1 MYRNLDY
8 WKQRSILAEIKVEN
22 LESEVKRLKS
32 SLLLYQDR
40 ERYWNQKYILE
51 ECKAN
56 ITDHNARQSN
66 KSAEEPSNYRPLSIL
81 PILSKVFERA
91 AVDQIVTFLET
102 NKLILRSL

>member
-1 MYRNLDY
+1 MNLLSFTNWIKIDPSLNQNGQEIAQITDPVYRNLDY

-56 ITDHNARQSN
+56 ITDQNARQ
-66 KSAEEPSNYRPLSIL
+66 
-81 PILSKVFERA
+81 
-91 AVDQIVTFLET
+91 
-102 NKLILRSL
+102 

>member
-56 ITDHNARQSN
+56 ITDQNARQSTVARSN
-66 KSAEEPSNYRPLSIL
+66 TASAKRKCPDSS
-81 PILSKVFERA
+81 
-91 AVDQIVTFLET
+91 
-102 NKLILRSL
+102 